1 MVQLNSSAEKS
12 SKSRQSVIALER
24 RRSPKKLPKFE
35 MVDVTS
41 RIIPMVVSK
50 EPTNSEMGTFKL
62 SFCKESLL
70 LPDEAAAERVL
81 ETKIKAA
88 NKEMKGKG
96 VENLDIVEGK

>member
-1 MVQLNSSAEKS
+1 
-12 SKSRQSVIALER
+12 
-24 RRSPKKLPKFE
+24 